1 MISQYNYMVR
11 LGDGEHVAL
20 AQEGEA
26 LGELRPLCGAR
37 YLLAEDAFGASR
49 LEVAFLRCQ
58 PGGLVDGG
66 CPCVPDN
73 HGPAPPL
80 CPFCLEDII
89 GRLVR

>member
-37 YLLAEDAFGASR
+37 YLLAEDAFRADR
-49 LEVAFLRCQ
+49 LEVAFLRGQ
-58 PGGLVDGG
+58 PGGLVDGDVRAY
-66 CPCVPDN
+66 PTFIVSCV
-73 HGPAPPL
+73 A
-80 CPFCLEDII
+80 
-89 GRLVR
+89 LVSVLRF